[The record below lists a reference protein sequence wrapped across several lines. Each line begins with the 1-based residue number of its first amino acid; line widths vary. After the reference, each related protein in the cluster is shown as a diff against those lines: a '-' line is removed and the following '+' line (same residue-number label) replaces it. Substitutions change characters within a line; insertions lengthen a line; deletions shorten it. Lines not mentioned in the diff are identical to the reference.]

1 VSDEPE
7 SLVILQ
13 RPAEGIALVTLDR
26 PDRRN
31 ALSVALRDQLAD
43 DLDEL
48 AADESVRVLV
58 IAGAGPVFS
67 AGFDLREFERAMEDP
82 QFGEELWASSDRY
95 HRRVLT
101 FPLPSI
107 AAVGGPAVAG
117 GMDLAVMCD
126 LRVVSTTATFSHPE
140 YTFGDVVYGP
150 LRDLVGGAMARELC
164 MTGRVLDADEA
175 LAIGL
180 PNAVVEPDRVID
192 RALEMAGA
200 VAAAPRAMLM
210 RTKEKVL
217 RQSGVVAGAT
227 LDL

>member
-1 VSDEPE
+1 VADDV
-7 SLVILQ
+7 LVIVE
-13 RPAEGIALVTLDR
+13 RPAEGVVLVTLDR

-31 ALSVALRDQLAD
+31 ALSVALRDQVSD
-43 DLDEL
+43 HLDEL

-58 IAGAGPVFS
+58 IAAAGPVFS

-126 LRVVSTTATFSHPE
+126 LRVASTTASFSHPE

-150 LRDLVGGAMARELC
+150 LRDLVGGARARELC
-164 MTGRVLDADEA
+164 MTGRVLDAQEA

-180 PNAVVEPDRVID
+180 VNAVVEPDRVID

-200 VAAAPRAMLM
+200 VAAAPRAMLL

>member
-1 VSDEPE
+1 VADDV
-7 SLVILQ
+7 LVIVE
-13 RPAEGIALVTLDR
+13 RPAEGVALVTLDR

-31 ALSVALRDQLAD
+31 ALSVALRDQVSD
-43 DLDEL
+43 HLDEL

-58 IAGAGPVFS
+58 IAAAGPVFS

-126 LRVVSTTATFSHPE
+126 LRVASTTASFSHPE

-150 LRDLVGGAMARELC
+150 LRDLVGGARARELC
-164 MTGRVLDADEA
+164 MTGRVLDAQEA

-180 PNAVVEPDRVID
+180 VNAVVEPDRVID

-200 VAAAPRAMLM
+200 VAAAPRAMLL

>member
-180 PNAVVEPDRVID
+180 ANAVVEPDRVID